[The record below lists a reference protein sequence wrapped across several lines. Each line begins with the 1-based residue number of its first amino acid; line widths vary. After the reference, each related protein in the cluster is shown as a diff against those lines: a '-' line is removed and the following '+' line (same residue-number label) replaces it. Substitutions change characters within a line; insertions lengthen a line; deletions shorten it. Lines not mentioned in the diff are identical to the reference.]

1 MKRTFILFVGLSML
15 LVNCKS
21 SQQKVNNVKESSTNL
36 SQTDFTIAF
45 GSCNRQNRENVLWDA
60 VLLNNPKIWIWGGDI
75 IYADTRD
82 MDKLKSECDKQ
93 LNNFGYQNLTESTK
107 IMGTWDDHDYG
118 LNDGGLEFDKK
129 QESQQLFLDFMGIS
143 KSSERRQREGVYHA
157 ESIINHQGSIK
168 IIVLDT
174 RYFRSGLVADTKT
187 NKRYQ
192 PNADKNATVL
202 GDAQWKWLTKELN
215 SSEADFNI
223 IVSSIQLL
231 SREHGFETWGNF
243 PFEVEKL
250 KSTIVKSKAK
260 GVLLLSGDRH
270 ISEFSKVRI
279 NDLDYPLIDFTSSGL
294 THSYSSFSG
303 EPNQYRIGNV
313 VSEISFGLLKFN
325 FKDKSITMEMRGD
338 NNKKLQEL
346 TQQY

>member
-1 MKRTFILFVGLSML
+1 MKRIFIFFVGGVMLFVSCKPSGQKQIEEKQPSM
-15 LVNCKS
+15 
-21 SQQKVNNVKESSTNL
+21 NL
-36 SQTDFTIAF
+36 SHADFTIAF
-45 GSCNRQNRENVLWDA
+45 GSCNKQNVENVLWDA
-60 VLLNNPKIWIWGGDI
+60 VLVNNPKIWIWGGDI

-82 MDKLKSECDKQ
+82 MDKLKSEYDNQ
-93 LNNFGYQNLTESTK
+93 LNNSGYKKLIESTK

-129 QESQQLFLDFMGIS
+129 QESQQLFLDFMGVS
-143 KSSERRQREGVYHA
+143 KTDERRQREGVYHS
-157 ESIINHQGSIK
+157 ESIGNEKGSIK
-168 IIVLDT
+168 IIILDT
-174 RYFRSGLVADTKT
+174 RYFRSALVKATISK
-187 NKRYQ
+187 KRYQ

-202 GDAQWKWLTKELN
+202 GDAQWSWLTNELN
-215 SSEADFNI
+215 TSEADFNI

-250 KSTIVKSKAK
+250 KSTIVNSNAK

-270 ISEFSKVRI
+270 ISEFSKI
-279 NDLDYPLIDFTSSGL
+279 NVEDLDYSLIDFTSSGL

-325 FKDKSITMEMRGD
+325 FENKSITMEMRGN

-346 TQQY
+346 RQRY